1 MSQRDLLRLILA
13 NLNRMRGRVAMTA
26 IGVIIGTMAVILL
39 ISLAV
44 GLQESTRSQLDSF
57 GDLTV
62 VTVFSD
68 VPFGGNPQPGEER
81 VPLDRTT
88 LDAISAMEHVV
99 VATPRESLRGGAQ
112 LTYARTT
119 HYPNMVG
126 VEARAADLLGWQV
139 DEGRARLGGGQI
151 VVGRSVFENDVNFRR
166 FGLDGEP
173 GGRGAGQPKP
183 LEPEDMVGR
192 TVTLELTKFDD
203 EGNELTRRERLR
215 VAGLLEE
222 SGGENDFSAFISLED
237 IEEYNRWFTGERR
250 DPREGYSEAL
260 VKVDEREN
268 VEEVEA
274 ALQEMG
280 LSPFSAMSFLA
291 GVNQLFL
298 IVQLIFGGIGAV
310 ALLVAAIGIA
320 NTMTMAIYERTKEIG
335 IMKALGASNNDVL
348 RIFLG
353 EAGAIGLVGGM
364 LGVTLGWLAG
374 FAIDLFFRG
383 FLAQQGG
390 GGDVPD
396 HLVVTP
402 MWLVL
407 FGLAFATLIGL
418 VSGIFPALR
427 AANMKPL
434 QALRSE

>member
-1 MSQRDLLRLILA
+1 
-13 NLNRMRGRVAMTA
+13 
-26 IGVIIGTMAVILL
+26 
-39 ISLAV
+39 
-44 GLQESTRSQLDSF
+44 
-57 GDLTV
+57 
-62 VTVFSD
+62 
-68 VPFGGNPQPGEER
+68 
-81 VPLDRTT
+81 
-88 LDAISAMEHVV
+88 
-99 VATPRESLRGGAQ
+99 
-112 LTYARTT
+112 
-119 HYPNMVG
+119 
-126 VEARAADLLGWQV
+126 
-139 DEGRARLGGGQI
+139 
-151 VVGRSVFENDVNFRR
+151 
-166 FGLDGEP
+166 
-173 GGRGAGQPKP
+173 
-183 LEPEDMVGR
+183 
-192 TVTLELTKFDD
+192 
-203 EGNELTRRERLR
+203 

-250 DPREGYSEAL
+250 DPREGYSQAL

-407 FGLAFATLIGL
+407 FGLAFATMIGL